1 MSKKI
6 TVVGSLNMDLVV
18 TTPKVPVMGET
29 ILGSGFMT
37 APGGKG
43 ANQAVAAAKLGGEV
57 YMIGC
62 VGSDIFGKN
71 LLDNLTEN
79 KVNIDN
85 VEVKDSTSTGI
96 AVIIVKDGNNSIIV
110 DSGANSLLTPE
121 MIDKFEEII
130 KNSDIMVVQLETPLD
145 TVERAISIAKS
156 HGVKVLLNP
165 APARKLSNELLSMV
179 DIFTP
184 NESECEII
192 TGISISSIDDAKRAV
207 AFLNERGIPQVIITL
222 GGKGV
227 VYNSTAGILHKSVPN
242 VKVVDTTAAGDSFS
256 GAVALALSQGKNID
270 EAVDFGNIVGTL
282 TVTKKGAQTSL
293 PTMEDVNLFLN
304 AQIKNE
310 NGGQL

>member
-1 MSKKI
+1 MSKLI

-18 TTPKVPVMGET
+18 TTPKIPVMGET
-29 ILGSGFMT
+29 IIGSGFMT

-57 YMIGC
+57 SMIGC

-71 LLDNLTEN
+71 LLNNLSMN
-79 KVNIDN
+79 NVNIDN
-85 VEVKDSTSTGI
+85 VAVKDSTSTGI

-110 DSGANSLLTPE
+110 DSGSNALLTPE
-121 MIDKFEEII
+121 MIDSFEDII
-130 KNSDIMVVQLETPLD
+130 SNSSILVVQLETPLA
-145 TVERAISIAKS
+145 TVERAIYLAKR

-165 APARKLSNELLSMV
+165 APATKLSNELLSMV

-192 TGISISSIDDAKRAV
+192 TGISIASIDDAKRAV
-207 AFLNERGIPQVIITL
+207 TFLNGKGIPQVIITL

-227 VYNSTAGILHKSVPN
+227 VYNNADSILHKPVPN

-256 GAVALALSQGKNID
+256 GAVALALSQGKSID

-293 PTMEDVNLFLN
+293 PTMEEVDLF
-304 AQIKNE
+304 IKNS
-310 NGGQL
+310 GKI